1 MHAIWKGSISFGL
14 VTIPISLFSAT
25 RSEELKFRLLRKS
38 DLSPINYKRVAEV
51 DGKEVPWD
59 QIVKGYEYEDGQ
71 YVVLK
76 DEDFK
81 RADVEATQTVDI
93 VDFVELDDIDPV
105 FFSKPFYMVPN
116 KGGEKAYALLRD
128 VLRETGKVGIAKVVI
143 KTRQHLAAVK
153 PRRHSLVLEIMH
165 FADEISDLESFSIP
179 KETKIG
185 AKEMDMA
192 KTLVKSMSEKWKPD
206 KYHDDYRANLLK
218 MIHAKVKSGG
228 KEIPHKELP
237 KKRPSNVIDLV
248 EVLRKSIKET
258 GGAKASAKKKKAE
271 PAKKK
276 ATRKAS

>member
-14 VTIPISLFSAT
+14 VSIPISLFSAT

-76 DEDFK
+76 DDDFK

-105 FFSKPFYMVPN
+105 FFAKPFYMVPN

-128 VLRETGKVGIAKVVI
+128 VLRDTGKVGIAKVVI

-153 PRRHSLVLEIMH
+153 PRRHALVLEIMH

-179 KETKIG
+179 KEAKIG

-192 KTLVKSMSEKWKPD
+192 KTLVKSMSDKWKPD
-206 KYHDDYRANLLK
+206 KYHDDYRATLLK
-218 MIHAKVKSGG
+218 MIHAKVQSGG
-228 KEIPHKELP
+228 KEIPHKDAP
-237 KKRPSNVIDLV
+237 KKRASNVIDLV

-258 GGAKASAKKKKAE
+258 GGKTAPRRKKSE

-276 ATRKAS
+276 PHRKAS